1 MLLKNLT
8 IEYIREYKDDK
19 TKINWSV
26 VSYGYD
32 FTID

>member
-1 MLLKNLT
+1 MLIKDLT
-8 IEYIREYKDDK
+8 TEYIRLYKDDK
-19 TKINWSV
+19 TKLNWSV

>member
-1 MLLKNLT
+1 MLLKDLT
-8 IEYIREYKDDK
+8 IDYVRLYKDDK

-26 VSYGYD
+26 VSYSYD